1 METLDVTHEMLAT
14 MLGTRRTTVS
24 VLAADLQRES

>member
-1 METLDVTHEMLAT
+1 